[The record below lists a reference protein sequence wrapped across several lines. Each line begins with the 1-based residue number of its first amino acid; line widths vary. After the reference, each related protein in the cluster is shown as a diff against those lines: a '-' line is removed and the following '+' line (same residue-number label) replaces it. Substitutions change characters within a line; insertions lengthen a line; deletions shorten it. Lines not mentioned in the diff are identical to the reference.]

1 MVTTDDA
8 NKIWEAIEG
17 LRKEL
22 RDFTAGDGTDDRP
35 GFAIRIDRLEQS
47 AKALAND
54 LPFNGA
60 DWRRIPSGGGGIRGG
75 DTQVICSRSTR
86 STKLDGCWPR
96 PSYRIEPSPA

>member
-1 MVTTDDA
+1 MERCLMVTTDDA

-47 AKALAND
+47 AKVRLRMIYLLMVPTA
-54 LPFNGA
+54 PH
-60 DWRRIPSGGGGIRGG
+60 S
-75 DTQVICSRSTR
+75 
-86 STKLDGCWPR
+86 
-96 PSYRIEPSPA
+96 